1 MSRMHVRALRV
12 RGGAPVNDREK
23 TGRVLEHIP
32 YGLYVVGSLNGPVPA
47 AIVANW
53 VTQVSFSPP
62 WVAIAV
68 EADSR
73 MRSYIGRSG
82 FFSVNILPAGGR
94 DLAKAFLKGPEA
106 TGDTIGGKKFEAA
119 KNGAPFLVDASASF
133 ECRVMHALEVPDHVV
148 FIGEVVDALLRREG
162 TGVLTLRETGWRY
175 NR

>member
-1 MSRMHVRALRV
+1 M
-12 RGGAPVNDREK
+12 NEREA

-32 YGLYVVGSLNGPVPA
+32 YGLYIVGSLNGTVPA

-68 EADSR
+68 EAGSR
-73 MRSYIGRSG
+73 MREYIGRSEV
-82 FFSVNILPAGGR
+82 FSVNILPSGGR

-106 TGDTIGGKKFEAA
+106 QEDTIGGKKFERA
-119 KNGAPFLVDASASF
+119 KNGTPFLVDASASF
-133 ECRVMHALEVPDHVV
+133 ECRVMNTLDVPDHVV
-148 FIGEVVDALLRREG
+148 FVGEVVDALLRREG